1 MPQQTFKIFAA
12 SAALTFAGALS
23 ASAALIDFTDTDSY
37 TLTAD
42 GASGT
47 TAGVGWTIT
56 PSESGLNAS
65 EAGAGPLGP
74 LAGENDG
81 LGIGDDEITTP
92 DQFVTITFDKV
103 VELTRVWV
111 LDFFTAVDGSDAE
124 EVDVFAGLGD
134 SGTPITSFTASTPA
148 GIGPGIG
155 AFSTSF
161 FGTTFT
167 FAPNGANDGEGFAD
181 FALAGIEFSE
191 IPLPAGVLLLAG
203 ALGGLGLMRRR
214 KQRTN

>member
-47 TAGVGWTIT
+47 TAGVDWMIT
-56 PSESGLNAS
+56 PSESGLNTN
-65 EAGAGPLGP
+65 EAGPGPVGN

-81 LGIGDDEITTP
+81 LGIGGDEISTP
-92 DQFVTITFDKV
+92 DQFVTISFSRT
-103 VELTRVWV
+103 VELTTAFF
-111 LDFFTAVDGSDAE
+111 LDLFTSSNGGFNAE
-124 EVDVFAGLGD
+124 VVEVFEGD
-134 SGTPITSFTASTPA
+134 DTSGAPIATLASTTPSSE
-148 GIGPGIG
+148 GVGFGTLE
-155 AFSTSF
+155 TSI

-167 FAPNGANDGEGFAD
+167 FSPEASNDDIGRAD
-181 FALAGIEFSE
+181 FALAGIEFTE

-203 ALGGLGLMRRR
+203 ALGGLSLMRRR
-214 KQRTN
+214 RK